1 MRELEYPFDSE
12 LIRKK
17 RLKYR
22 KALLS
27 DTITKYLE
35 KRIAILGGS
44 TTDEIKNMMELF
56 LLNVGIKATFYESE
70 YKAYRTKRVDENR
83 STAR

>member
-27 DTITKYLE
+27 DTTTKYLE

-56 LLNVGIKATFYESE
+56 LLNVGL
-70 YKAYRTKRVDENR
+70 
-83 STAR
+83 